1 MTDKMTKKQ
10 LEKTQKMLDVYNVEQ
25 QIIAYQMKHEG
36 AGTNTIGKVTRMS
49 LAKKKDL
56 LEELKK
62 KYGDLPLNFPK
73 VVL

>member
-1 MTDKMTKKQ
+1 MTEKMTKKQ
-10 LEKTQKMLDVYNVEQ
+10 LEKTQKMLDVYNIEQ

-36 AGTNTIGKVTRMS
+36 AGTTAIGKVTRMS